1 MVSFI
6 INVLFSIINFMFAK
20 WLENNGRNPTINY
33 LASGFCLGLAIASI
47 IFLIFKN

>member
-20 WLENNGRNPTINY
+20 WLEKNGYN
-33 LASGFCLGLAIASI
+33 LVSI
-47 IFLIFKN
+47 IWLRGVVWDWQLYR